1 VSILDII
8 EAATPGPWE
17 RGDHWWIQGA
27 DQCQCHDNFGPLV
40 YKGRMNING
49 RMMEAHVHRM
59 PEPTI
64 TDGITTAWLDERTH
78 EPHSVVIETDEYGL
92 MDDADAR
99 FIATFD
105 PEHVALMEAER
116 VAAREFITDRAS
128 GVGFAVRKY
137 DAWVDACKA
146 TDRYRKERGL

>member
-1 VSILDII
+1 MSIRDII

-27 DQCQCHDNFGPLV
+27 DHCQCRDSYGPLV

-64 TDGITTAWLDERTH
+64 TDCITTAWLDERTH
-78 EPHSVVIETDEYGL
+78 KPHCVVIETDECGFMY
-92 MDDADAR
+92 DADAR

-105 PEHVALMEAER
+105 PEHVALMEAVCEAEDNGTDDELTTAG
-116 VAAREFITDRAS
+116 AALQA
-128 GVGFAVRKY
+128 
-137 DAWVDACKA
+137 
-146 TDRYRKERGL
+146 YRKERGL